1 MNDSVTFSFISEWT
15 QKEMV
20 DESAEKV
27 TIIYLHSRH
36 SSRTNQ
42 VLNISRTPLRR
53 PRVWKMEAY
62 WIFGCKE
69 AILCVTGNNTGEAR

>member
-1 MNDSVTFSFISEWT
+1 MTALGACSQQILLSYLNDSVTFSFISEWT

-42 VLNISRTPLRR
+42 VLNISWDP
-53 PRVWKMEAY
+53 PEEASSLKNGGLLN
-62 WIFGCKE
+62 FR
-69 AILCVTGNNTGEAR
+69 L